1 MSASR
6 QERKVV
12 TALFCDLVGFT
23 SQAEEMDPED
33 VASLPQGDLSFA
45 ARVRLPAFRQ
55 LASEGRR
62 ADIDELLPKVLAFY
76 RTVGA
81 TRFVREAE
89 ELRASVA

>member
-1 MSASR
+1 
-6 QERKVV
+6 
-12 TALFCDLVGFT
+12 
-23 SQAEEMDPED
+23 
-33 VASLPQGDLSFA
+33 
-45 ARVRLPAFRQ
+45 VRLPAFRQ

-81 TRFVREAE
+81 TRFVREAD